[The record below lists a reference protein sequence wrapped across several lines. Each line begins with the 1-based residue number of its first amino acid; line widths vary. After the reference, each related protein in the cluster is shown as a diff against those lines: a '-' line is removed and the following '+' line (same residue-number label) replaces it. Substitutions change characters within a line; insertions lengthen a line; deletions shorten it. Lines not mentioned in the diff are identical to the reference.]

1 MSAYVLK
8 LIACIAM
15 LVDHTAY
22 VFEPQLSAVNPWL
35 YVGCRMFG
43 RLAFPLFALGIAE
56 GTTHTS
62 SPKKYLRRM
71 IIFALIAQIPFSL
84 MLGIRSTPV
93 IASFSALGQTVSLY
107 RSFSVM
113 VTLFLGLAAC
123 LSIHTGKHFGAALAI
138 AAAYIIEKTV
148 GMDYGLLGVLF
159 IIGLYLA
166 RASKFKRLIAELI
179 FIACFYFSPLRAFAK
194 TLITTGSFKFSTGLL
209 YAAATAFSAFVM
221 LLYNKKPG
229 RKSGLLF
236 YAFYPVHMLM
246 LWSIWFIIKVF

>member
-8 LIACIAM
+8 IIACIAM

-22 VFEPQLSAVNPWL
+22 VFEPQLNQVNPWL

-62 SPKKYLRRM
+62 SPKKYLKRM
-71 IIFALIAQIPFSL
+71 LLFALVAEIPFSL

-93 IASFSALGQTVSLY
+93 IASFTVLGQTVSLF
-107 RSFSVM
+107 RPFSVM

-123 LSIHTGKHFGAALAI
+123 LSIHNGKHFGAALAI
-138 AAAYIIEKTV
+138 AAAWIIDRTF

-159 IIGLYLA
+159 IIGLYLS
-166 RASKFKRLIAELI
+166 RQNKVKRLIVTLV
-179 FIACFYFSPLRAFAK
+179 FVVCFYFSPLKAFAE
-194 TLITTGSFKFSTGLL
+194 TLITTGRFTLSRGML
-209 YAAATAFSAFVM
+209 YASAMAVSAFIM

-236 YAFYPVHMLM
+236 YAFYPTHMLM
-246 LWSIWFIIKVF
+246 LWLIWFMTKVF